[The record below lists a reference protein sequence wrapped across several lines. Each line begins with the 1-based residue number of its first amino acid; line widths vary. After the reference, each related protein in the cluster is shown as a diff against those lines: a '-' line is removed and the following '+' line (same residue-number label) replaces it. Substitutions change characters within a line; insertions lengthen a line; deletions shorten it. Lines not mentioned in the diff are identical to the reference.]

1 MAIWGAV
8 SRFFYPYFNVHCS
21 QKASLL
27 KRARVPQGT
36 FCGLGSPF
44 LLKVPL
50 FYFLS
55 KERKTRLHALLN
67 ITSQSWK
74 PVILLFLMGKPC
86 VWKFALCWHFASN
99 SGRNQNWTI
108 CTLLARSRS
117 PFSSKLGPLLI
128 PFLNIGCKS
137 MLFFNIA
144 SVLRLFRIFDR
155 QFLTIFWLS
164 RTERFRIPQIG
175 R

>member
-1 MAIWGAV
+1 MD
-8 SRFFYPYFNVHCS
+8 PYFNVHCS

-36 FCGLGSPF
+36 FLWIRVPFFVKSPPF
-44 LLKVPL
+44 QFFVKRTQDKAACFVEHNFSKLKA
-50 FYFLS
+50 S
-55 KERKTRLHALLN
+55 H
-67 ITSQSWK
+67 
-74 PVILLFLMGKPC
+74 LLFLMGRPC

-155 QFLTIFWLS
+155 HFLQFFGLVGQTVSEYLRLGDRQF
-164 RTERFRIPQIG
+164 QIY
-175 R
+175 

>member
-1 MAIWGAV
+1 MLGIWVILASGNLGCSV
-8 SRFFYPYFNVHCS
+8 TFFDPYFNVHCS

-36 FCGLGSPF
+36 FLWIRVPFFVKSP
-44 LLKVPL
+44 PIL
-50 FYFLS
+50 FF
-55 KERKTRLHALLN
+55 ERKTRLHALLN

-108 CTLLARSRS
+108 CTFLARSRS

-128 PFLNIGCKS
+128 PFLNFGCKS
-137 MLFFNIA
+137 MLFC
-144 SVLRLFRIFDR
+144 SETV
-155 QFLTIFWLS
+155 
-164 RTERFRIPQIG
+164 
-175 R
+175 